1 MEVKI
6 LKSPVLKLWLLLALA
21 IVSSNVIAQESRTS
35 NLLYARQQ
43 TVFLDS
49 SVNKLDEILKLAK
62 GFPVVID
69 LWATWCPACLKSFDH
84 YQNLLPKLKE
94 RNAVVI
100 FVSFDS
106 DEVKWRNFITS
117 NELAGVHVIADKA
130 LKDDLTTF
138 VWGAKDVFSLP
149 NVILFDES
157 HNVISKT
164 VGNLS
169 DLMR

>member
-1 MEVKI
+1 MKI
-6 LKSPVLKLWLLLALA
+6 ANGLVLQLLLLLALTA
-21 IVSSNVIAQESRTS
+21 ASTYVVAQENIQS

-49 SVNKLDEILKLAK
+49 AVNKLDDILKLTK

-84 YQNLLPKLKE
+84 YKNLLPKLKE
-94 RNAVVI
+94 RNVIVV

-106 DEVKWRNFITS
+106 DKTKWRDFITS
-117 NELAGVHVIADKA
+117 NKLAGAHVIASKA

-138 VWGAKDVFSLP
+138 VWGARDVFSLP
-149 NVILFDES
+149 NVIFFDES
-157 HNVISKT
+157 HNLVSKS
-164 VGNLS
+164 VGDLS